1 MNIKIIF
8 VLPELNKDF
17 FFLLFLWASL
27 TKAFWS
33 MDFRFY
39 AKQVF
44 PVLAMYTLPTTSRNT
59 PISNVL
65 MWPEDE
71 TGGFPGNITN
81 IGSVVNITS
90 IRM

>member
-1 MNIKIIF
+1 
-8 VLPELNKDF
+8 
-17 FFLLFLWASL
+17 
-27 TKAFWS
+27 
-33 MDFRFY
+33 MDFLFY

-44 PVLAMYTLPTTSRNT
+44 PVLAIYKLPTTSRNT

-81 IGSVVNITS
+81 VGSVVNITS
-90 IRM
+90 NSIVKKPFLKMELFVVRGVLVVSELTFWSLLLDV